1 MEITTIC
8 VCIVVWLV
16 LVIAS
21 ILSAAFFSLI
31 DDNNN
36 NETGYMITLLW
47 CTLGLAISITH
58 ILVMKGV
65 I

>member
-8 VCIVVWLV
+8 VCIVAWLV
-16 LVIAS
+16 LVVAS

-31 DDNNN
+31 DNNN

>member
-1 MEITTIC
+1 MELTTIC
-8 VCIVVWLV
+8 VGIVVWLV
-16 LVIAS
+16 LVVAS

-31 DDNNN
+31 DDNN

>member
-16 LVIAS
+16 LVVAS

-31 DDNNN
+31 DDN

>member
-16 LVIAS
+16 LVVAS

-31 DDNNN
+31 DDNN

-47 CTLGLAISITH
+47 CTLGLATSITH

>member
-1 MEITTIC
+1 MELTTIC
-8 VCIVVWLV
+8 VGIVIWLV
-16 LVIAS
+16 LVVAS

-31 DDNNN
+31 DDNN

>member
-16 LVIAS
+16 LVVAS

-31 DDNNN
+31 DNNN

>member
-16 LVIAS
+16 LVVAS

-36 NETGYMITLLW
+36 ETGYMITLFW

>member
-16 LVIAS
+16 LVVAS

-31 DDNNN
+31 DDNN